1 MYTALQQGVIDGAEN
16 NEPSYVQTRHVE
28 VAKFYA
34 EDQHTAVPDY
44 LVVSTKVWDALSDE
58 QRNIITTAAKHSEE
72 YEQKLWADEV
82 AASRK
87 KAQENGAT
95 FIQVDK
101 EAFRNVLTPL
111 YDDFKNDPQ
120 RAEWLKKIEAVSDQ

>member
-1 MYTALQQGVIDGAEN
+1 M
-16 NEPSYVQTRHVE
+16 
-28 VAKFYA
+28 
-34 EDQHTAVPDY
+34 
-44 LVVSTKVWDALSDE
+44 VVSTKVWDALSDE

-87 KAQENGAT
+87 KAQESGAT

-101 EAFRNVLTPL
+101 EAFRTALTPL
-111 YDDFKNDPQ
+111 YDDFRNDPQ